1 MEQLLARVTE
11 KQDRLAKARPL
22 PSESLRSLRDDF
34 LVRYA
39 HETTALEGNTLS
51 LAETQVVL
59 ENGITIGGK
68 LLREHL
74 EVVNARD
81 AMVWLEGFVSTG
93 EPITVETILRLHEII
108 MQGIL
113 GSDAGIYCRQAVRIV
128 GSMHV
133 PPNWVKIPDA
143 VEGFIKWVNQDAEE
157 EHPIVFAA
165 KAHVSLVGI
174 HPFTDGNG
182 RLSRMF
188 VNLLL
193 MRAGY
198 PPALYSSTDRA
209 QYLDSLERAHM
220 KGHMDDFVVLTVQ
233 AVETMLDQYLEIL
246 YMTLEGEET
255 PNKGFR
261 RGLR

>member
-1 MEQLLARVTE
+1 MEQLLVRVTE
-11 KQDRLAKARPL
+11 KHDRLAKARPL
-22 PSESLRSLRDDF
+22 SAESLRSLRDDF

-51 LAETQVVL
+51 LHETQVVL

-74 EVVNARD
+74 EVVNARN
-81 AMVWLEGFVSTG
+81 AMVWLEGFVATS
-93 EPITVETILRLHEII
+93 EPVTEDTILRLHEII

-113 GSDAGIYCRQAVRIV
+113 GVDAGAYRRQAVRIV
-128 GSMHV
+128 GSSHI

-143 VEGFIKWVNQDAEE
+143 MEGFITWLNQGAGE

-174 HPFTDGNG
+174 HPFIDGNG
-182 RLSRMF
+182 RVSRML

-193 MRAGY
+193 MRASY
-198 PPALYSSTDRA
+198 PPALYSSTNRA
-209 QYLDSLERAHM
+209 EYLDSLERAHVE
-220 KGHMDDFVVLTVQ
+220 GHMDDFVALTAE

-246 YMTLEGEET
+246 DMTLEGEE
-255 PNKGFR
+255 GESR
-261 RGLR
+261 GSGRGLR

>member
-1 MEQLLARVTE
+1 MEHILARITE

-22 PSESLRSLRDDF
+22 PAESLRSLRDDF
-34 LVRYA
+34 LIRYA

-59 ENGITIGGK
+59 ENGVTIGGK

-74 EVVNARD
+74 EVINARD
-81 AMVWLEGFVSTG
+81 AMVWLEDFISSS
-93 EPITVETILRLHEII
+93 EPIREDTILRLHEII

-113 GSDAGIYCRQAVRIV
+113 GADAGTYRRQPVRMV
-128 GSMHV
+128 GSAHI

-143 VEGFIKWVNQDAEE
+143 MEGFTKWLDQGCEG

-165 KAHVSLVGI
+165 KAHVSLVEI
-174 HPFTDGNG
+174 HPFIDGNG
-182 RLSRMF
+182 RVSRML

-198 PPALYSSTDRA
+198 PPALYSSTERA
-209 QYLDSLERAHM
+209 QYLESLERAHTE
-220 KGHMDDFVVLTVQ
+220 GTIEDFVRITAQ
-233 AVETMLDQYLEIL
+233 AVETMLDEYLEIL
-246 YMTLEGEET
+246 DMTLEGEN
-255 PNKGFR
+255 PPDKGFK